1 MKIINKLAS
10 YINSLKNKF
19 INQEKKKISYKDI
32 SISSLE
38 NEIHRENYKHSFS
51 NLLRSTIYILIIILA
66 LSCISATLFMPVIEI
81 TDTSMKPLLNDN
93 EII

>member
-38 NEIHRENYKHSFS
+38 NEIHR
-51 NLLRSTIYILIIILA
+51 
-66 LSCISATLFMPVIEI
+66 
-81 TDTSMKPLLNDN
+81 
-93 EII
+93 

>member
-32 SISSLE
+32 SISSF
-38 NEIHRENYKHSFS
+38 NNPIKMKQRPPKIN
-51 NLLRSTIYILIIILA
+51 ILT
-66 LSCISATLFMPVIEI
+66 CE
-81 TDTSMKPLLNDN
+81 
-93 EII
+93 